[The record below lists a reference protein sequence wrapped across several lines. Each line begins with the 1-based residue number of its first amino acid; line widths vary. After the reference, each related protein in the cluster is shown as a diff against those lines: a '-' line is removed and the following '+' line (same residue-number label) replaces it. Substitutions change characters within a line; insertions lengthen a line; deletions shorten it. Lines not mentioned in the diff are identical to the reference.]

1 MDLRIWVVSFRSI
14 LLRALASTISLGFR
28 FKGKLGGKQRG
39 SASRESVFAGIVV
52 KAVAAAARPA

>member
-1 MDLRIWVVSFRSI
+1 
-14 LLRALASTISLGFR
+14 LASTISLGFR

-39 SASRESVFAGIVV
+39 SASRECVFAGIVV